1 MAWSDYWGA
10 LSARGRVAVIVGAV
24 SIVLAT
30 IAAMFWLLHDPYVPF
45 ASGLSSER
53 LKEVAQQLDRAK
65 LEYRVDDA
73 AAGVSVPRSQ
83 LGRAH
88 ATTAGSPDIPPS
100 VGLELFKEIDFSS
113 TDFAQRINYQ
123 RALQGELTR
132 TIQTITS
139 VRNARVHVI
148 LPDAGVFKRNAARA
162 TAAVTVTPQP
172 GEQLTRAQ
180 VRGIQRLVAASV
192 PEMKVD
198 DVVVLDDSGASLTR
212 AASDAPGEIDAARLD
227 MKRQV
232 DQYLESK
239 LLKLLQELTPEGT
252 ASLSVDTLLEDR
264 ELRVTSD
271 EPLAANGS
279 KSTERATGVL
289 VKERQAQRGANFTT
303 LQTDV
308 EGDDSDRGERERE
321 YVVGHRTEQ
330 MVVAPGAIKRV
341 TVAAALQGAPA
352 YLTREVVEQLVA
364 NAVGIDPS
372 RGDSVVVLL
381 LPSAHSASE
390 TIVSPAAVGT
400 ADPEVE
406 ISPPAPLVRDRVS
419 LVLIGALMVVLLI
432 VVWLYRA
439 RMRGA
444 QTGAAAENV
453 DIEGVTG
460 KVTQWLN
467 EGASDARA

>member
-1 MAWSDYWGA
+1 M
-10 LSARGRVAVIVGAV
+10 SARGRVAVIIGSV

-30 IAAMFWLLHDPYVPF
+30 IAGMFWLLRDPYVPF
-45 ASGLSSER
+45 TSGLDSQR

-65 LEYRVDDA
+65 VEYRVDDG
-73 AAGVSVPRSQ
+73 AAGVAVPRSQ

-88 ATTAGSPDIPPS
+88 AATAGSLDIPPS
-100 VGLELFKEIDFSS
+100 VGLELFKETDFSS

-172 GEQLTRAQ
+172 GAQLTRAQ

-198 DVVVLDDSGASLTR
+198 DVVVLDDSGTSLTR
-212 AASDAPGEIDAARLD
+212 APSDAPGEIDAARLD
-227 MKRQV
+227 LKRQV

-239 LLKLLQELTPEGT
+239 LLKLLQELAPEGS
-252 ASLSVDTLLEDR
+252 ASLSVDALLEDR

-271 EPLAANGS
+271 EPLAAHGAKNA
-279 KSTERATGVL
+279 ERATGVL
-289 VKERQAQRGANFTT
+289 VKERQARHGANFAT
-303 LQTDV
+303 LQTDADA
-308 EGDDSDRGERERE
+308 EDNDSGERERE

-341 TVAAALQGAPA
+341 TVAAAMQGAPA

-381 LPSAHSASE
+381 LPAASEHSASQ
-390 TIVSPAAVGT
+390 TIASSAAVGT
-400 ADPEVE
+400 ADPEVAT
-406 ISPPAPLVRDRVS
+406 SPLAPVASDRAS
-419 LVLIGALMVVLLI
+419 IVLIGALIVALLI
-432 VVWLYRA
+432 IAWLGRA
-439 RMRGA
+439 KIRGPE
-444 QTGAAAENV
+444 TSTVAEDV

-460 KVTQWLN
+460 KVTHWLN
-467 EGASDARA
+467 EGANDARA